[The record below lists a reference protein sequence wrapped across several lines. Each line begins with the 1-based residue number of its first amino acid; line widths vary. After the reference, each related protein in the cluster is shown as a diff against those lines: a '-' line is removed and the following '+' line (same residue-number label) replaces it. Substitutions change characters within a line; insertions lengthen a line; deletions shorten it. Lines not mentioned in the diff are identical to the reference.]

1 MAAAMSMGLS
11 FEGGQSQKVPT
22 DAIFVAR
29 QTWRIRNAEVGWE
42 DGRTGELESGECRVR
57 GEK

>member
-1 MAAAMSMGLS
+1 MGLS

-29 QTWRIRNAEVGWE
+29 QTWRIRNAEGGWVE
-42 DGRTGELESGECRVR
+42 DELESGECRVR